1 MKIFGKYFHFSD
13 FENLKKIKN
22 RKFSKFFKN
31 LILENENISRKF
43 SKFLKIFFCYFCSRS
58 CETCILSTATNLPR
72 WIPHYGDDI
81 SRIRISTSAD
91 FHAYWSIFGPKP
103 AFVQYSV
110 KRTEAPGQPRDQIFH
125 EKSSQ
130 SCRSPSLTMGNC
142 VTDLLTHFHGRWSRA
157 DRLGSRFTFKNQ
169 HFWSKT
175 SFCTVWGWSRVGPD
189 PPCSDKPK
197 N

>member
-1 MKIFGKYFHFSD
+1 MKKHFQKFWQFSENIFIFQIS
-13 FENLKKIKN
+13 KIW
-22 RKFSKFFKN
+22 KFSKIEREKSKIF
-31 LILENENISRKF
+31 ENFQKPKSEKWKYFRFF
-43 SKFLKIFFCYFCSRS
+43 SKLFENTFCYFCSRS
-58 CETCILSTATNLPR
+58 CETCILISIANLPR

-91 FHAYWSIFGPKP
+91 FHAYWLIFCPKP

-142 VTDLLTHFHGRWSRA
+142 VTDLLTS
-157 DRLGSRFTFKNQ
+157 
-169 HFWSKT
+169 
-175 SFCTVWGWSRVGPD
+175 
-189 PPCSDKPK
+189 
-197 N
+197 